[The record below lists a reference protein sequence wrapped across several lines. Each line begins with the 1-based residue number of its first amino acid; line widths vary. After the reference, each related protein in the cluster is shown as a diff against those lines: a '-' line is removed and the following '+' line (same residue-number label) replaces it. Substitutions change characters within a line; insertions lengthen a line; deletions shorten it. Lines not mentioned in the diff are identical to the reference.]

1 MHLRI
6 YSYHK
11 LLLYTELW
19 IGFTQLDYSGLE
31 GDFVLPVVKMLSGR
45 IAPGLTVAVRFQT
58 AYIQATGEFPMCTK
72 VLKSIISL
80 SPCKA
85 PSDFKQTDQILKFS
99 STNTSI
105 TVPVPLRSD
114 SVYEHNEIFFCSLSH
129 QPTRLNVH
137 MYPDRTVLYIIDS
150 TSMSTTHSSLMHTF
164 SHSTIFTNSLLHFFL
179 RL

>member
-85 PSDFKQTDQILKFS
+85 HFLTFS
-99 STNTSI
+99 SNYQS
-105 TVPVPLRSD
+105 LFSWGNA
-114 SVYEHNEIFFCSLSH
+114 NEQI
-129 QPTRLNVH
+129 
-137 MYPDRTVLYIIDS
+137 
-150 TSMSTTHSSLMHTF
+150 
-164 SHSTIFTNSLLHFFL
+164 
-179 RL
+179 